1 MNPANTRGQ
10 NPDRELLRIS
20 ARRTRRSFLVM
31 AAAAGGG
38 YWLYNRLGNSRQI
51 GMLQWPLR
59 RAEEYNAALF
69 RQIFRERGLAPT
81 YSLSRATDLRLNGNV
96 GLYSD
101 LDLNTWRLKLSGVDH
116 AERYRQYSENMNLW
130 AYLPNEGAAQQSAE
144 QSQAGQPPLDTN
156 GLAIKPKG
164 PPKGMLPQQLT
175 GTAVRSNGTGPLQL
189 AEPQTITITA
199 SAGAAIPSE
208 MPGLLLSMGDLRR
221 LPHRELVTQFKCIEG
236 WSQIVQ
242 WGGVR
247 LADFI
252 NAYPPGRTT
261 EGRRPRYIYMETP
274 DGEYFCGFDMAAC
287 MHQQSLLVYEMGGQP
302 LTPGHG
308 APLRLAM
315 PIKYGYKQI
324 KQIGLIRYTDTRP
337 NDYWANLGY
346 DWYAGL

>member
-1 MNPANTRGQ
+1 MNLADTRGQ
-10 NPDRELLRIS
+10 NPNRELLRVS

-31 AAAAGGG
+31 AAAACAG
-38 YWLYNRLGNSRQI
+38 YWLYDTLGNSRQI

-69 RQIFRERGLAPT
+69 RKIFRERGLAPT
-81 YSLSRATDLRLNGNV
+81 YSLGDATDLRLNGSI

-101 LDLNTWRLKLSGVDH
+101 LDLGTWRLKLAGADH
-116 AERYRQYSENMNLW
+116 PERYTQYSKDVNLW
-130 AYLPNEGAAQQSAE
+130 AYLPNQGNAQQPVE
-144 QSQAGQPPLDTN
+144 QAQAKLPPLDTKEPAAN
-156 GLAIKPKG
+156 PKG
-164 PPKGMLPQQLT
+164 SPEGMLPQQLT
-175 GTAVRSNGTGPLQL
+175 GTAVRSNGTGPLELSQT
-189 AEPQTITITA
+189 QTITI
-199 SAGAAIPSE
+199 AAPPTPSE
-208 MPGLLLSMGDLRR
+208 MPGLLLSMDDLRR
-221 LPHRELVTQFKCIEG
+221 LPHRELITQFKCIEG
-236 WSQIVQ
+236 WSQIVR

-252 NAYPPGRTT
+252 NAYPPAKTRQ
-261 EGRRPRYIYMETP
+261 GRRPRYIYMETP

-287 MHQQSLLVYEMGGQP
+287 MHPQSLLVYEMSGQP

-324 KQIGLIRYTDTRP
+324 KQIGLICYTDTRP

>member
-1 MNPANTRGQ
+1 MNSANTRGQ
-10 NPDRELLRIS
+10 DPDRELLRIS

-59 RAEEYNAALF
+59 RAEEYNAALL
-69 RQIFRERGLAPT
+69 RQILREQGLAPT
-81 YSLSRATDLRLNGNV
+81 YSLSQATDLRLNGDV
-96 GLYSD
+96 GLYPD
-101 LDLNTWRLKLSGVDH
+101 LDLNTWRLKLAG
-116 AERYRQYSENMNLW
+116 ANQAGRYPQFSENMNLW
-130 AYLPNEGAAQQSAE
+130 AYLPNRAAAQRPVEQAHAELPSSDTKSPSA
-144 QSQAGQPPLDTN
+144 
-156 GLAIKPKG
+156 KG
-164 PPKGMLPQQLT
+164 SPKGMLPQQLT

-189 AEPQTITITA
+189 SEPQTITI
-199 SAGAAIPSE
+199 AATPSE
-208 MPGLLLSMGDLRR
+208 MPGLLLSMCDLRR

-236 WSQIVQ
+236 WSQIVH

-252 NAYPPGRTT
+252 NAYPPARTP
-261 EGRRPRYIYMETP
+261 EGRWPRYIYMETP
-274 DGEYFCGFDMAAC
+274 DGDYFCGFDMSAC
-287 MHQQSLLVYEMGGQP
+287 MHPQSLLVYEMGGQP